1 MSAPAEQPREAL
13 ESVESEPGESLLDS
27 IAEGTPAAASP
38 RRVALPSG
46 RALVVDTSGGGEVVR
61 FESPTGQIE
70 LQVTLTS
77 EGPRLHFKAA
87 DVALTSSGTVA
98 VACKRFEVRAEE
110 AIEQTS
116 GGDLK
121 ETVNGDRLSRVR
133 GTSAALARRT
143 LIESKRGDLRL
154 VANDDIELLGERV
167 KLNC

>member
-1 MSAPAEQPREAL
+1 VERSQSSAA
-13 ESVESEPGESLLDS
+13 
-27 IAEGTPAAASP
+27 P
-38 RRVALPSG
+38 RRVPLPSG
-46 RALVVDTSGGGEVVR
+46 RTVSIDTSNGAEVVR

-77 EGPRLHFKAA
+77 EGPKLVFRAA
-87 DVALTSSGTVA
+87 DVELKSTGTVA
-98 VACKRFEVRAEE
+98 VDCKRFEVRAEE
-110 AIEQTS
+110 EITQTS

-154 VANDDIELLGERV
+154 VANDDVELLGERI